1 MRRYYFTWVTSAH
14 HVVHSSH
21 AKLRD
26 DRQAEDFA
34 RDILSAA
41 DPSIFCDPGLGDFP
55 ACVPRSAGNRNEAER
70 VEGSLAHSNLRS
82 QRELDHAA

>member
-41 DPSIFCDPGLGDFP
+41 DPSILAIQAWETSRLVC
-55 ACVPRSAGNRNEAER
+55 R
-70 VEGSLAHSNLRS
+70 V
-82 QRELDHAA
+82 QREIETKQNEWKDRLHIRTFGLNEN